1 MTNAT
6 IQIQQLQNHTG
17 ALIEIPRDISDQRN
31 VVPLRILGN
40 YQSSQVCGIKVENL
54 EFDNLNTFCRQ
65 LKRKSVL
72 C

>member
-1 MTNAT
+1 MTHAT

-17 ALIEIPRDISDQRN
+17 VLIEIPRDISDQRN

-40 YQSSQVCGIKVENL
+40 YQSSQVCDIEIGRWQ
-54 EFDNLNTFCRQ
+54 FDELKKSCRQ
-65 LKRKSVL
+65 LRRKSVQ